1 MSRYQ
6 LHSNRSDMN
15 TSDGRAKEAGTAL
28 LMLLKEPS
36 LLAAR
41 LAMRRPVGSISIL
54 SCDCLGGN
62 NVNQLCQ
69 RRITQLADQDWN
81 TRGKMA
87 EQECSAQ

>member
-1 MSRYQ
+1 
-6 LHSNRSDMN
+6 MN
-15 TSDGRAKEAGTAL
+15 VSDGSATEARTAL

-36 LLAAR
+36 MLTAR
-41 LAMRRPVGSISIL
+41 LTMRHPVGSISIL

-69 RRITQLADQDWN
+69 RQITQLTDLGWN
-81 TRGKMA
+81 PRGEMA

>member
-1 MSRYQ
+1 MSQYQ
-6 LHSNRSDMN
+6 LHANRSDVN
-15 TSDGRAKEAGTAL
+15 PSDANATEAGTAL

-69 RRITQLADQDWN
+69 RRIMQLADQGWN
-81 TRGKMA
+81 PKGKMA